1 MSYRY
6 KTDGFAHLE
15 EHHTDMKQCEAV
27 QFPHG
32 WELCSESMVNLEGV
46 NQCHSSHS
54 SQHQKG
60 HKIAVIFSI
69 VSTLYTTNQLTTLS
83 KESTNN
89 EIYPIIKS

>member
-32 WELCSESMVNLEGV
+32 WELCSEPHGQLGGGQPMLQQPQFPTSEG
-46 NQCHSSHS
+46 
-54 SQHQKG
+54 
-60 HKIAVIFSI
+60 A
-69 VSTLYTTNQLTTLS
+69 
-83 KESTNN
+83 
-89 EIYPIIKS
+89 